1 MIEEKKALRRKLKEK
16 RESIPEELRKAYS
29 AKIQLNLDKITEF
42 NNADKILL
50 FANAGSEVITDDI
63 FLSCI
68 KKGISVYYPKVTGEN
83 MVFVRISGLNELVSG
98 YRGIREPKT
107 ENENELLTDQDKLS
121 DAVIICPGLGFTKEG
136 TRIGYGGGY
145 YDRFL
150 SRCPC
155 LYRIGICFEAQIC
168 DKIPVDDKDFRMNL
182 VITEENIF

>member
-29 AKIQLNLDKITEF
+29 AKILLNLDKTAEF
-42 NNADKILL
+42 NSAEKILL

-63 FLSCI
+63 FLYCI

-83 MVFVRISGLNELVSG
+83 MFFSRISGLNELVPG
-98 YRGIREPKT
+98 YWGIREPKT

-121 DAVIICPGLGFTKEG
+121 NAVIICPGLGFTKEG

-150 SRCPC
+150 SCNPS
-155 LYRIGICFEAQIC
+155 LYRLGVCFEAQIC
-168 DKIPVDDKDFRMNL
+168 EHIPADENDFRMNM
-182 VITEENIF
+182 VVTEENIF